1 MSFNLVAK
9 IFIAAVVLVLILLTT
24 AWIQKKLGHQRLKQ
38 PKYEKRWRAIGHH
51 LKEESTWHLALI
63 EADDL
68 LDDVLK
74 RRGFK
79 GNSMGER
86 LLNARQ
92 EFTDNDSVWV
102 AHKLRDRLVHEHDV
116 KLDEKTIKMAL
127 RAERQAL
134 KDLGALQ

>member
-1 MSFNLVAK
+1 MNFNLVAK

-24 AWIQKKLGHQRLKQ
+24 AWIQKKLGHQKLNRS
-38 PKYEKRWRAIGHH
+38 KYEKRWRGIGRH

-63 EADDL
+63 EADNL
-68 LDDVLK
+68 LDTALK

-86 LLNARQ
+86 LMNARQ
-92 EFTDNDSVWV
+92 EFSDNDNVWA
-102 AHKLRDRLVHEHDV
+102 AHKLRDRLVHEQDV
-116 KLDEKTIKMAL
+116 KLDEKTIKTAL